1 MNEAVFLQGVRNVRV
16 GPYALRE
23 GAESEA
29 LIDVA
34 AVGICGSDLH
44 YYKDGGI
51 GGATVGEG
59 FVPGHEFGGYLCADV
74 PELGLKRGALVAVD
88 PNGSCG
94 HCEWCREGY
103 GNLCPNVKFIGAPPF
118 DGAMTTQIWAP
129 KKQVVPLP
137 ETMTPLE
144 AAMLEPLGVG
154 IHAVDLAK
162 PGLLE
167 PVALLGA
174 GPIGLLILQVLR
186 VAGAGPIDVIEP
198 LEHRR
203 KVALDLGARAAFPSV
218 ADFVAAE
225 GKGGRPLVIEA
236 TNSPLG
242 FRDAVAAARIGGRVT
257 LAGIP
262 DGDAYTLPAA
272 DARRRGLKI
281 KFVRRM
287 GDDYPRAIALV
298 AGKRVDVKAV
308 VSHQAPLQDAPALFE
323 ALALSRPGAL
333 KALLLPNG

>member
-1 MNEAVFLQGVRNVRV
+1 LSEAVFLHGVRDVRV
-16 GPYALRE
+16 GPYTLRE
-23 GAESEA
+23 GLPGEA
-29 LIDVA
+29 LVEVA

-51 GGATVGEG
+51 GGANVGDR
-59 FVPGHEFGGYLCADV
+59 FVPGHEFGGYLCEDV
-74 PELGLKRGALVAVD
+74 PELGLRRGQLVAVD

-94 HCEWCREGY
+94 HCEWCLEGY
-103 GNLCPNVKFIGAPPF
+103 GNLCPNVRFIGAPPF

-129 KKQVVPLP
+129 TKQVVPLP
-137 ETMTPLE
+137 ETLTPLD
-144 AAMLEPLGVG
+144 AAMLEPLGVA

-174 GPIGLLILQVLR
+174 GPIGLLILQVLK
-186 VAGAGPIDVIEP
+186 VAGAGDIDLIEP

-203 KVALDLGARAAFPSV
+203 KVALDFGARAVFASV
-218 ADFVAAE
+218 AEFIAAE
-225 GKGGRPLVIEA
+225 GKGGRPLVVEA
-236 TNSPLG
+236 TNSPAG

-262 DGDAYTLPAA
+262 DGDTYALPAA

-287 GDDYPRAIALV
+287 GDDYPRGIALV
-298 AGKRVDVKAV
+298 ASGRVDVRAV
-308 VSHQAPLQDAPALFE
+308 VTHQAPLQEAPALFD
-323 ALALSRPGAL
+323 ALAQGRSGYL